1 MTSAPLN
8 RHTDSMTKLDDSEI
22 IAAGAAVLTEGA
34 DCLGHAADLL
44 GADFTA
50 AVRALAAPD
59 SFALVVGVGKSGY
72 IGRKLVA
79 SLLSTGHGASFLHP
93 TDALHGD
100 LGIIDHATLA
110 ILLSHSGNTAE
121 LLTLIPMI
129 RQFGVKSVLIAQ
141 GRGCKLEPYV
151 DWIIET
157 GVDEESGIGGMAPTS
172 SSTTTLAL
180 CDALM
185 MASLGLRGFSAEAFQ
200 RYHPGGALGQK
211 LRRVGDE
218 MLPLESLTWLAPDT
232 TMVRLVVA
240 ITDGGQGFA
249 IVCEKPRAAGVRL
262 DEVGFISDGDIRRA
276 AQDHAGF
283 KTATAATIMSASP
296 LSVPENSFAIKALRI
311 MEEHAV
317 TSLLC
322 VDEAG
327 TIVGAVHIHS
337 IVARE
342 LGLDPARG
350 LAPE

>member
-1 MTSAPLN
+1 MT
-8 RHTDSMTKLDDSEI
+8 DLDDSEI
-22 IAAGAAVLTEGA
+22 IAAGGAVLTEGA
-34 DCLGHAADLL
+34 GCLGHAADLL

-50 AVRALAAPD
+50 AVRTLAAPD

-129 RQFGVKSVLIAQ
+129 RQFGVKSVLIAKE
-141 GRGCKLEPYV
+141 RNCKLEPYV

-157 GVDEESGIGGMAPTS
+157 GVVEESGIGGMAPTS

-185 MASLGLRGFSAEAFQ
+185 MASLSLRGFSAEAFR
-200 RYHPGGALGQK
+200 RYHPGGMLGRK

-218 MLPLESLTWLAPDT
+218 MLPLESLTWLIPDT
-232 TMVRLVVA
+232 AMAELIAA
-240 ITDGGQGFA
+240 ITEGGQGFA
-249 IVCEKPRAAGVRL
+249 IVSEKPSSAGVGP

-276 AQDHAGF
+276 AQDRDRF
-283 KTATAATIMSASP
+283 ESATAGSIMSASP
-296 LSVPENSFAIKALRI
+296 LSVPANAFAMEALRM

-322 VDEAG
+322 VDEGGA
-327 TIVGAVHIHS
+327 IVGAVHIHS

-350 LAPE
+350 LAP

>member
-1 MTSAPLN
+1 MKN
-8 RHTDSMTKLDDSEI
+8 LDDSEI
-22 IAAGAAVLTEGA
+22 IATGDAVLTEGA
-34 DCLGHAADLL
+34 DCLRHAASLL

-50 AVRALAAPD
+50 TVRALAAPD
-59 SFALVVGVGKSGY
+59 SFAMVVGAGKSGY

-100 LGIIDHATLA
+100 LGIVDHATLA

-121 LLTLIPMI
+121 LLTLIPII
-129 RQFGVKSVLIAQ
+129 RQFGVKSVLIAKK
-141 GRGCKLEPYV
+141 RDCKLEPYV

-157 GVDEESGIGGMAPTS
+157 GVAEESGIGGMAPTS

-185 MASLGLRGFSAEAFQ
+185 MASLGLRGFSAEAFR
-200 RYHPGGALGQK
+200 RYHPGGMLGQK

-218 MLPLESLTWLAPDT
+218 MLPLDSLTWLAPDT
-232 TMVRLVVA
+232 SMDSLVGA
-240 ITDGGQGFA
+240 ITEGGQGFA
-249 IVCEKPRAAGVRL
+249 IVCEKPSEAGVRP

-276 AQDHAGF
+276 AQDRAGF
-283 KTATAATIMSASP
+283 EVATAAAIMSASP
-296 LSVPENSFAIKALRI
+296 LYVSANAFAIEALRM

-327 TIVGAVHIHS
+327 AIVGAVHIHS

-342 LGLDPARG
+342 LGLAPARG
-350 LAPE
+350 LAPA

>member
-1 MTSAPLN
+1 MT
-8 RHTDSMTKLDDSEI
+8 TLDDSEI
-22 IAAGAAVLTEGA
+22 IAAGAAVLGEGA

-50 AVRALAAPD
+50 AVRALAAID

-79 SLLSTGHGASFLHP
+79 GLLSTGHGASFLHP

-129 RQFGVKSVLIAQ
+129 RQFGVKSVLIAK
-141 GRGCKLEPYV
+141 GRNCKLEPYV

-157 GVDEESGIGGMAPTS
+157 GVAEESGIGGMAPTS

-185 MASLGLRGFSAEAFQ
+185 MASLSLRGFSAEAFR
-200 RYHPGGALGQK
+200 RYHPGGMLGQK
-211 LRRVGDE
+211 LRRVGDQ

-232 TMVRLVVA
+232 AMAGLIAA
-240 ITDGGQGFA
+240 ITEGGQGFA
-249 IVCEKPRAAGVRL
+249 IVSEKPSSAGVRP

-276 AQDHAGF
+276 AQDRDRF
-283 KTATAATIMSASP
+283 DSATASSIMSPSP
-296 LSVPENSFAIKALRI
+296 LSVPANGFAIEALRM

-322 VDEAG
+322 VDDGGA
-327 TIVGAVHIHS
+327 IVGAVHIHS

-350 LAPE
+350 LAPA

>member
-1 MTSAPLN
+1 MPMT
-8 RHTDSMTKLDDSEI
+8 DLDDGEI
-22 IAAGAAVLTEGA
+22 IAAGGAVLTEGA
-34 DCLGHAADLL
+34 ECLGHAADLL

-59 SFALVVGVGKSGY
+59 SFAMVVGVGKMGF

-79 SLLSTGHGASFLHP
+79 SMLSTSHGATFLHP

-100 LGIIDHATLA
+100 LGIVDHVTLA
-110 ILLSHSGNTAE
+110 ILLSNSGNTEE
-121 LLTLIPMI
+121 LLTLIPLI
-129 RQFGVKSVLIAQ
+129 RQFGINSVLITK
-141 GRGCKLEPYV
+141 GRDCKLAPYV

-157 GVDEESGIGGMAPTS
+157 GVAEESGIGGMAPTS
-172 SSTTTLAL
+172 STTTTLAL
-180 CDALM
+180 CDAVM
-185 MASLGLRGFSAEAFQ
+185 MASLSMRGFSADAFR

-211 LRRVGDE
+211 MRRVGDE
-218 MLPLESLTWLAPDT
+218 MLPLDSLTWLAPDT
-232 TMVRLVVA
+232 PMDRLVAA
-240 ITDGGQGFA
+240 ITSGGQGFA
-249 IVCEKPRAAGVRL
+249 IVCEKPSAAGVRP

-276 AQDHAGF
+276 AQDRKGF
-283 KTATAATIMSASP
+283 EAATAATVMSDSP
-296 LSVPENSFAIKALRI
+296 LAVPANSFAIEALRL

-327 TIVGAVHIHS
+327 AIVGAVHIHS

-350 LAPE
+350 LAPT

>member
-1 MTSAPLN
+1 MT
-8 RHTDSMTKLDDSEI
+8 DLDDSEI
-22 IAAGAAVLTEGA
+22 IAAGGAVLTEGA
-34 DCLGHAADLL
+34 GCLGHAADLL

-50 AVRALAAPD
+50 AVRTLAAPD

-110 ILLSHSGNTAE
+110 ILLSHSGNPAE

-129 RQFGVKSVLIAQ
+129 RQFGVKSVLIAKE
-141 GRGCKLEPYV
+141 RNCKLEPYV

-157 GVDEESGIGGMAPTS
+157 GVVEESGIGGMAPTS

-185 MASLGLRGFSAEAFQ
+185 MASLSLRGFSAEAFR
-200 RYHPGGALGQK
+200 RYHPGGMLGRK

-218 MLPLESLTWLAPDT
+218 MLPLESLTWLIPDT
-232 TMVRLVVA
+232 AMAELIAA
-240 ITDGGQGFA
+240 ITEGGQGFA
-249 IVCEKPRAAGVRL
+249 IVSEKPSSAGVGP

-276 AQDHAGF
+276 AQDRGRF
-283 KTATAATIMSASP
+283 DSATAGSIMSASP
-296 LSVPENSFAIKALRI
+296 LSVPANAFAMEALRM

-322 VDEAG
+322 VDEGGA
-327 TIVGAVHIHS
+327 IVGAVHIHS

-350 LAPE
+350 LAP

>member
-1 MTSAPLN
+1 MTN
-8 RHTDSMTKLDDSEI
+8 LDDSEI
-22 IAAGAAVLTEGA
+22 IAAGGAVLTEGA
-34 DCLGHAADLL
+34 QCLGHAADLL

-50 AVRALAAPD
+50 AVRALAASD

-72 IGRKLVA
+72 IGRKLVT

-110 ILLSHSGNTAE
+110 ILLSHSGNTVE

-129 RQFGVKSVLIAQ
+129 RQFGVKSVLIAK
-141 GRGCKLEPYV
+141 GRDCKLEPYV

-157 GVDEESGIGGMAPTS
+157 GVAEESGIGGMAPTS

-185 MASLGLRGFSAEAFQ
+185 MASLSLRGFSAEAFR
-200 RYHPGGALGQK
+200 RYHPGGMLGQK

-218 MLPLESLTWLAPDT
+218 MLTLESLTWLSPDT
-232 TMVRLVVA
+232 AMDGLLAA
-240 ITDGGQGFA
+240 ITEGGQGFA
-249 IVCEKPRAAGVRL
+249 IVSEKPRSSGVRP

-276 AQDHAGF
+276 AQDRNRF
-283 KTATAATIMSASP
+283 DSATAGSIMSASP
-296 LSVPENSFAIKALRI
+296 LSVPANAFAIEALRM

-322 VDEAG
+322 VDDLGA
-327 TIVGAVHIHS
+327 IVGAVHIHS

-350 LAPE
+350 LAPA

>member
-1 MTSAPLN
+1 MTN
-8 RHTDSMTKLDDSEI
+8 LDDSEI

-34 DCLGHAADLL
+34 GCLGNAADLL

-50 AVRALAAPD
+50 AVRALAASD
-59 SFALVVGVGKSGY
+59 SFTLVVGIGKSGY

-100 LGIIDHATLA
+100 LGIIDNATLA

-129 RQFGVKSVLIAQ
+129 RQFGVKSVLIAK
-141 GRGCKLEPYV
+141 GRDCKLEPYV

-157 GVDEESGIGGMAPTS
+157 GVAEESGIGGMAPTS

-185 MASLGLRGFSAEAFQ
+185 MASLSLRGFSAEAFR
-200 RYHPGGALGQK
+200 RYHPGGMLGRK
-211 LRRVGDE
+211 LRSVGDE

-232 TMVRLVVA
+232 AMAELIAA
-240 ITDGGQGFA
+240 ITEGGQGFA
-249 IVCEKPRAAGVRL
+249 IVSGKPRNSGVRP

-276 AQDHAGF
+276 AQDRNRF
-283 KTATAATIMSASP
+283 DSATAESIMSISP
-296 LSVPENSFAIKALRI
+296 LSVPANAFAIEALRM

-322 VDEAG
+322 VDDGGA
-327 TIVGAVHIHS
+327 IVGAVHIHS

-350 LAPE
+350 LAP